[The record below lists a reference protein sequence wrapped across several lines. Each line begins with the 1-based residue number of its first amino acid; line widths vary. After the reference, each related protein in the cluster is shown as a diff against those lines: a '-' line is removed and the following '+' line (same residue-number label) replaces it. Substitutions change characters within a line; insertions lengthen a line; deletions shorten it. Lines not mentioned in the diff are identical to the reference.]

1 MKVSTGPFTRE
12 RFISRNHQAASVGA
26 GTKATGPWRAKN
38 WGTTITLSLVLAVAA
53 SVGLARAAIVSP
65 STSDRGPL
73 LASSPGNT
81 LTFTVGDRVRIADVT
96 REGLSTKDVSLRLFP
111 GHMQGVVGVE
121 SVDFRF
127 EPQRLE
133 GQIGNRRIAL
143 DVLRS
148 TNGLQVVG
156 TFGER
161 SVAMEVR
168 LSGIHAQI
176 GPCWYSLPLITGSY
190 QGSVTCGAQLEPVTL
205 TVPVALVARD
215 DLEIAAMLTSLFA
228 R

>member
-1 MKVSTGPFTRE
+1 M
-12 RFISRNHQAASVGA
+12 
-26 GTKATGPWRAKN
+26 
-38 WGTTITLSLVLAVAA
+38 
-53 SVGLARAAIVSP
+53 
-65 STSDRGPL
+65 
-73 LASSPGNT
+73 ASSPGQT

-111 GHMQGVVGVE
+111 GHMQGVVGVA

-133 GQIGNRRIAL
+133 GQLGDRQIAL

-148 TNGLQVVG
+148 HNGLEVVG

-168 LSGIHAQI
+168 PTGIQAQI
-176 GPCWYSLPLITGSY
+176 GPCSYSLPLISGSY
-190 QGSVTCGAQLEPVTL
+190 QGSVTCGAHLEPVTL

>member
-1 MKVSTGPFTRE
+1 M
-12 RFISRNHQAASVGA
+12 
-26 GTKATGPWRAKN
+26 
-38 WGTTITLSLVLAVAA
+38 
-53 SVGLARAAIVSP
+53 
-65 STSDRGPL
+65 
-73 LASSPGNT
+73 
-81 LTFTVGDRVRIADVT
+81 RIADVT
-96 REGLSTKDVSLRLFP
+96 REGLSTKDVSLSLSP

-127 EPQRLE
+127 EPKRLE
-133 GQIGNRRIAL
+133 GQIGDRRIAL

-148 TNGLQVVG
+148 PDGLQVVG

-168 LSGIHAQI
+168 PSGIQAQI

-190 QGSVTCGAQLEPVTL
+190 RGSVSCGAHLEPVTL